1 MKVRNF
7 TTVNFVNLSVD
18 STIRDAIQAFL
29 ENRVDISC
37 ITNNKKL
44 VGILHKYSVY
54 RALLQNQPLEAPIK
68 PLINES
74 VVTIDKDQSLLEARD
89 IMIKGNV
96 SQAIVLDNQ
105 QEVYGIMSKSDL
117 VNSHMMALED
127 ALNRM
132 KLLMENLQD
141 AVISVDDHLRITTFN
156 QTALD
161 LLQLNGKQLLSAPI
175 DRFLPPFRRWLI
187 ETMNTGEIQELKR
200 IHFNQLTVIATFIP
214 IKVQDKMTGAMV
226 VLRDIN
232 EYRGELFRIAKDE
245 KPFATVV
252 SINERMEVF
261 KHEAAIAAKSLSNVL
276 ITGESG
282 TGKELIAEGIHQ
294 LSERKGAFIKI
305 NCGAIPEELLE
316 SEFFGYAD
324 GAFTGAKKGGKPGK
338 FELADNGTLFLD
350 EIGDMPLT
358 LQVKLLRV
366 LQDQEFERIGATK
379 TTKVNVRMVAAT
391 NKDLAELVRN
401 GEFREDLYY
410 RIHVIHLHIPPLRE
424 RLDDIPLLCS
434 HFIHKFNK
442 KTNKK
447 ITGVSQDV
455 LNWLQQYHWPG
466 NIRQLENVLE
476 RAFHYSP
483 SNWIDMEHLPSSL
496 TLLHSPE
503 PMPTPPKGFEQ
514 NPILNRRNS
523 INQTEKQLIL
533 QALIKSKGNRTKAAE
548 ILGISRTS
556 LYQKMKKYEIKE
568 EFELKFTST

>member
-18 STIRDAIQAFL
+18 SSIRDAIQAFL
-29 ENRVDISC
+29 ENRVDIGC
-37 ITNNKKL
+37 ITNNKRL
-44 VGILHKYSVY
+44 VGILHKHSVY
-54 RALLQNQPLEAPIK
+54 RALLQDLPLNAPIK

-74 VVTIDKDQSLLEARD
+74 VITINKDQTLLEARD

-117 VNSHMMALED
+117 VTSHMTALED

-132 KLLMENLQD
+132 NLLMENLQD

-156 QTALD
+156 KTALN

-175 DRFLPPFRRWLI
+175 DMFLPPFRRWLI
-187 ETMNTGEIQELKR
+187 QAMNTGETQELKR
-200 IHFNQLTVIATFIP
+200 INFNQLTVIATFIP
-214 IKVQDKMTGAMV
+214 IKVLQKMTGAMV

-232 EYRGELFRIAKDE
+232 EYRGELYRIAKDE
-245 KPFATVV
+245 KPFSHVV
-252 SINERMEVF
+252 SINSRMESF
-261 KHEAAIAAKSLSNVL
+261 KHEAQIAAKSLSNVL

-282 TGKELIAEGIHQ
+282 TGKELIAEGIH
-294 LSERKGAFIKI
+294 LISERKGAFIKI

-350 EIGDMPLT
+350 EIGDMPLS

-366 LQDQEFERIGATK
+366 LQNQEFERIGATK
-379 TTKVNVRMVAAT
+379 TTKVNVRIIAAT
-391 NKDLAELVRN
+391 NKDLADLVQN
-401 GEFREDLYY
+401 GQFREDLYY

-424 RLDDIPLLCS
+424 RLDDIPLLCN

-442 KTNKK
+442 KSTKK
-447 ITGVSQDV
+447 VSGVSKDV
-455 LNWLQQYHWPG
+455 LNWFQQYHWPG

-476 RAFHYSP
+476 RAFHYSS
-483 SNWIDMEHLPSSL
+483 SNWIETEHLPDSM
-496 TLLHSPE
+496 TLLHTPE
-503 PMPTPPKGFEQ
+503 PYSIPKEEEPSPT
-514 NPILNRRNS
+514 LNRRKS
-523 INQTEKQLIL
+523 IHQTEKQLIL
-533 QALIKSKGNRTKAAE
+533 QALTQSKGNRTKAAE

-556 LYQKMKKYEIKE
+556 LYQKLKKYEIKE
-568 EFELKFTST
+568 ELQLKFTST